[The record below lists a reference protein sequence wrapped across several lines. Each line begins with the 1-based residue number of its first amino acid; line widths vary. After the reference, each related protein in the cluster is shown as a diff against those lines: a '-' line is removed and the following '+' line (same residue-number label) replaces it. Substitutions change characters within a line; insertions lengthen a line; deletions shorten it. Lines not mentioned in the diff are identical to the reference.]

1 MLYITTRSNRD
12 AYTAQR
18 VLRENRGPDGGL
30 YLPFRTPA
38 FSQAELDALAE
49 LPFNQCVG
57 ELLNRMF
64 KTKLTGWDVE
74 FSVGRYP
81 VRLETLRGGIFMAE
95 AWYNPEGRFERMAA
109 DLAAL
114 LRGGEK
120 EAPGDWTRIAVR
132 IAVLFGIFAE
142 LKRAGIE
149 TPVDISVVS
158 GDFSAPISVWYARQW
173 GLPIGNLVCCC
184 NENKG
189 VWDLIAHGQ
198 FRTGAVSVPTAVP
211 EADVTVPEDL
221 ERLIYECGG
230 SLEVQRYLDACRRG
244 GVYCPN
250 EAVLGKLR
258 QGVYVSVVSAQ
269 RMGTTIP
276 SVYRTHSYLLSPY
289 SALAYA
295 GLLDYRAKTGVI
307 RPSLVLAEKSP
318 ACDAEATA
326 QCLGI
331 SAEELRKL

>member
-1 MLYITTRSNRD
+1 
-12 AYTAQR
+12 

-30 YLPFRTPA
+30 YLPFRRPS

-49 LPFNQCVG
+49 LSFSQCVG
-57 ELLNRMF
+57 ELLGLMF

-74 FSVGRYP
+74 FSAGRYP
-81 VRLETLRGGIFMAE
+81 VRLETLRGGILMAE
-95 AWYNPEGRFERMAA
+95 AWYNPEGRFERTVT
-109 DLAAL
+109 DLTAQ
-114 LRGGEK
+114 LRGGER
-120 EAPGDWTRIAVR
+120 EAPGNWARIAVR

-149 TPVDISVVS
+149 MPVDISVVS

-189 VWDLIAHGQ
+189 LWDLIAHGQ
-198 FRTGAVSVPTAVP
+198 FRTDTLSVPTAAP

-230 SLEVQRYLDACRRG
+230 SLEVQRYLDVCRRG
-244 GVYCPN
+244 GMYCPN
-250 EAVLGKLR
+250 DAVLGKLR
-258 QGVYVSVVSAQ
+258 QGVYVSVVSTQ
-269 RMGTTIP
+269 RMQTTIP

-295 GLLDYRAKTGVI
+295 GLLDYRAKTGMI
-307 RPSLVLAEKSP
+307 RPALVLAEKSP

-326 QCLGI
+326 RYLGVTV
-331 SAEELRKL
+331 EELRKL